1 MVAALGRPY
10 TVEQTNLTGAALVAA
25 HKEMVRKAR
34 VLTLVFPLVLILIV
48 VANLTAI
55 GNQFKNLDTTAI
67 GDDLTQRAGSLMP
80 EMEGYLSDVASAA
93 LPALT
98 SALEQESAAMA
109 PLVQQ
114 RLQMDMEQLMETA
127 RADFRVRAD
136 EALESVREKQRE
148 ALVAAYP
155 ALANDRVGQDQVLT
169 AAHDAMVLW
178 ATNRFNAAVKEHMSA
193 LDDIR
198 KTLEKSYSAPAGQV
212 AAPEDALMAWL
223 ELLNERVG
231 ARTGEP
237 EHTATGPVGRAVT
250 EEPQAE

>member
-1 MVAALGRPY
+1 M
-10 TVEQTNLTGAALVAA
+10 EQTNLTGAALVAA
-25 HKEMVRKAR
+25 HKEMVRKSR
-34 VLTLVFPLVLILIV
+34 VLTLVFPIVLILIV

-67 GDDLTQRAGSLMP
+67 GDDLSQHAAVLVP

-98 SALEQESAAMA
+98 NALQQESAAMA

-114 RLQMDMEQLMETA
+114 RLSMDMEQLMDTA
-127 RADFRVRAD
+127 REDFRMKASD
-136 EALESVREKQRE
+136 ALDNIREKQRE
-148 ALVAAYP
+148 SLVAAFP
-155 ALANDRVGQDQVLT
+155 ALANDRVAQDQILT

-178 ATNRFNAAVKEHMSA
+178 GTNRFNAAVKQHMDA
-193 LDDIR
+193 LDEIR
-198 KTLEKSYSAPAGQV
+198 KTLEKSYSAPDGQA

-237 EHTATGPVGRAVT
+237 QHQGAFGRAVT
-250 EEPQAE
+250 DEPPQAE

>member
-1 MVAALGRPY
+1 M
-10 TVEQTNLTGAALVAA
+10 EQTNLTGAALVAA

-34 VLTLVFPLVLILIV
+34 VLTLVFPIVLILIV

-67 GDDLTQRAGSLMP
+67 GDDLSQNAGALVP
-80 EMEGYLSDVASAA
+80 EMEGYLSDVAATA

-98 SALEQESAAMA
+98 AALQQESAAMA

-114 RLQMDMEQLMETA
+114 RLSMDMEQLMETA
-127 RADFRVRAD
+127 REDFRKKASD
-136 EALESVREKQRE
+136 ALDSVREKQRE
-148 ALVAAYP
+148 ALVAAFP
-155 ALANDRVGQDQVLT
+155 ALQNNLVGQDQVLT

-178 ATNRFNAAVKEHMSA
+178 ATNRFNAAVKEHMDAIDS
-193 LDDIR
+193 IR
-198 KTLEKSYSAPAGQV
+198 KTLEQSYAAPAGQV

-231 ARTGEP
+231 ARTGEA
-237 EHTATGPVGRAVT
+237 EHDPGVVRRAVT
-250 EEPQAE
+250 DEPPQAE